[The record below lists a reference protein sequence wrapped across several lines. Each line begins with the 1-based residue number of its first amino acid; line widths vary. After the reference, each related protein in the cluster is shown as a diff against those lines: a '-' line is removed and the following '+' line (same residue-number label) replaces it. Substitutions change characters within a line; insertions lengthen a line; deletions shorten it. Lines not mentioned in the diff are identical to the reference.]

1 MLLFLCMY
9 ALAHV
14 YHMVKVVVTGGDS
27 VECNVKGLAY
37 NPVMSLI

>member
-1 MLLFLCMY
+1 MY

-14 YHMVKVVVTGGDS
+14 YHMVKLVVTGGDS
-27 VECNVKGLAY
+27 VERYVKVLAY